1 LVRDR
6 DEVLARTGAMTAAQ
20 LILISVTSAIVA
32 VFAMLV
38 VATILRGR
46 MGEEPEPAEPESDG
60 TAGPKEAE
68 PDKGGPD
75 KAEPD
80 KAEPDNREATEP

>member
-1 LVRDR
+1 
-6 DEVLARTGAMTAAQ
+6 MTAAQ

-46 MGEEPEPAEPESDG
+46 MGEESEPAEPESDG

-68 PDKGGPD
+68 PDKGEPDKGGPD
-75 KAEPD
+75 KGGPD
-80 KAEPDNREATEP
+80 KAEPDNREATGP

>member
-1 LVRDR
+1 
-6 DEVLARTGAMTAAQ
+6 MTAAQ

-46 MGEEPEPAEPESDG
+46 MGEEADPAEPESQR
-60 TAGPKEAE
+60 TEEPK
-68 PDKGGPD
+68 
-75 KAEPD
+75 KAEPQ
-80 KAEPDNREATEP
+80 EGGTTEP